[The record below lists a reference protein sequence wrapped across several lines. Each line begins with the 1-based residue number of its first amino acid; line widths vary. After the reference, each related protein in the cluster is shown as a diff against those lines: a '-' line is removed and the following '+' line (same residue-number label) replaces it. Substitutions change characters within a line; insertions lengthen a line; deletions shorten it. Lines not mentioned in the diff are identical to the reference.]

1 MTGKLI
7 AFEFHHNPGFLLE
20 PASPRRDWMDE
31 FPFRAPY
38 RCLPLVMAN
47 QGGWVIRT
55 PIAFTVNW
63 KGKPGLASLT
73 IDYPEPFADPFMQK
87 SIERSISSHFG
98 GGIFTINFPWLFR
111 TDKGIGLWVHGPA
124 NEHRHNAYPLQ
135 GIVET
140 DWAHS
145 TFTMNWQIT
154 KRSTPVYFKKDDV
167 LCVLT
172 PFPLDLLESMQP
184 EIRSISEEPEL
195 LKKLEA
201 AAAERQE
208 TLRQYQPLMETDGRF
223 ELNYMR
229 GETRDDGARAEGHRT
244 NFKLHEFADRRTTKA

>member
-1 MTGKLI
+1 MSGKLI
-7 AFEFHHNPGFLLE
+7 AYEYHHNPGFVLE

-47 QGGWVIRT
+47 QAGWVIRT
-55 PIAFTVNW
+55 PVAFTVTW

-73 IDYPEPFADPFMQK
+73 IDYPEPFTDPFLQK
-87 SIERSISSHFG
+87 SMERCISSHFG

-111 TDKGIGLWVHGPA
+111 TEKGIGMWVHGPA
-124 NEHRHNAYPLQ
+124 NEPRHNAHALE

-145 TFTMNWQIT
+145 TFTMNWQVT
-154 KRSTPVYFKKDDV
+154 KRQGPVYFKKGDTV
-167 LCVLT
+167 CVLT
-172 PFPLDLLESMQP
+172 PFPLDLLESLRP
-184 EIRSISEEPEL
+184 EIRSMSEEPEL

-201 AAAERQE
+201 AAIERQQ
-208 TLRQYQPLMETDGRF
+208 TLAQYQPLLETEERF

-229 GETRDDGARAEGHRT
+229 GETRDQARRAEGHRT
-244 NFKLHEFADRRTTKA
+244 NFKLAEFSDQRTTR